1 MDTFNISIR
10 KAERMFRTIVATI
23 ALSLLLVT
31 ATGAQTTA
39 EWKKLKGDISL
50 FVANDLGRNGYYDQK
65 PIAELMG
72 QMAEEIG
79 PEAIIATG
87 DVHHFDGVVSVNDP
101 LWMTN
106 YEQIYAHPELMISWF
121 PVLGNHEYR
130 GNTQAVL
137 DYAKVSRRWQME
149 DRYYTKV
156 FTDEESGVSVRV
168 ILIDTTPLIDKYRSD
183 SRYPDAGNQDIQRQ
197 LQWLD
202 ATLQASRET
211 WTIVVGH
218 HPIYAETKKDI
229 VEQEDMRRLVLPIL
243 RKHNVDMYICGHIH
257 NFQHIT
263 MPSDPIDFVVNTA
276 GSLSRKVKPIEG
288 TQFCSPATGFSVIS
302 ATKQS
307 LSLYMIDSKGVV
319 IYATPPRK
327 H

>member
-1 MDTFNISIR
+1 MLALIGS
-10 KAERMFRTIVATI
+10 AVAF
-23 ALSLLLVT
+23 
-31 ATGAQTTA
+31 AQI
-39 EWKKLKGDISL
+39 EL
-50 FVANDLGRNGYYDQK
+50 FVANDVGRNGHYEQK
-65 PIAELMG
+65 PFAELMG
-72 QMAEEIG
+72 RMAEEHDV
-79 PEAIIATG
+79 EAILALG
-87 DVHHFDGVVSVNDP
+87 DTHHYMGVQSVNDP

-106 YEQIYAHPELMISWF
+106 FELIYSHPELQVPWY

-137 DYAKVSRRWQME
+137 DYSQVSRRWQMPA
-149 DRYYTKV
+149 RYYSKV
-156 FTDEESGVSVRV
+156 FEDDGVTLRV
-168 ILIDTTPLIDKYRSD
+168 VFIDTTPLIDKYHKD
-183 SRYPDAGNQDIQRQ
+183 TQDYPDVSKQDMAAQ
-197 LQWLD
+197 LAWLD
-202 ATLQASRET
+202 KELQQANED
-211 WTIVVGH
+211 WVVVVGH
-218 HPIYAETKKDI
+218 HPIYADTPKSPNERM
-229 VEQEDMRRLVLPIL
+229 DMQKRVDPIL
-243 RKHNVDMYICGHIH
+243 RRHNVNMYICGHIH

-263 MPSDPIDFVVNTA
+263 MPSDPIDYVVNTA